1 MFSNIQSKRS
11 ESNYLKSLPETEKTS
26 YKAKLTLS
34 DGFALPD
41 PFAIEEWSDNTSKI
55 PEVTYPDIYS
65 YLVDTPSEFTKEKMK
80 CYKSLEAYNFF
91 ICGHVQDIYSH
102 EFISSKELTAV
113 KSKVGFFCYL

>member
-1 MFSNIQSKRS
+1 MFSNIQSKRT
-11 ESNYLKSLPETEKTS
+11 ESDYLKSLPETEKTS

-34 DGFALPD
+34 HGFALPD

-102 EFISSKELTAV
+102 EFISNKEFTAV

>member
-1 MFSNIQSKRS
+1 MISNIQSKRT
-11 ESNYLKSLPETEKTS
+11 ESDYLKSLPETEKTS

-34 DGFALPD
+34 HGFALPD

-91 ICGHVQDIYSH
+91 ICGHVQDIYSR
-102 EFISSKELTAV
+102 EFISNKEFNAV
-113 KSKVGFFCYL
+113 KSKLGFFFYL

>member
-41 PFAIEEWSDNTSKI
+41 PLAIEEWSNNTLKI

-80 CYKSLEAYNFF
+80 CYKSLEAYNFLV
-91 ICGHVQDIYSH
+91 CGHVQNIYSH
-102 EFISSKELTAV
+102 EFISNKEFTAL
-113 KSKVGFFCYL
+113 KSKAGFFCYL